1 MNPEDRLSTS
11 LMLAAV
17 AVLIAALVTA
27 VCIAHLM

>member
-17 AVLIAALVTA
+17 AIGLVTLVTT
-27 VCIAHLM
+27 VCVAHLM